1 MDRQLWRRLGRR
13 RPDGRRPRDCQA
25 VVRPETWREIL
36 LTIALGALTLSAL
49 VTGSAFGDVH
59 GPSDV
64 RRGMAWASAPALVF
78 FGVLLTRRLARMLG
92 HLIGEQTI
100 PAAGAAV
107 RLLVSAVGYV
117 LILFSVFNILSVS
130 VERLIVGG
138 ALTGVVLGI
147 AAQQSLGN
155 VFAGLVLLAA
165 RPFTVGDH
173 IRVRSGAL
181 GGQFEGIV
189 LGISLTYVTLHT
201 DGGPMKVPNSGMLAA
216 AVGPSPVGPKLASP
230 PAPSSEAPSSQTVP
244 PPVAAP
250 SPITSP

>member
-1 MDRQLWRRLGRR
+1 
-13 RPDGRRPRDCQA
+13 

-36 LTIALGALTLSAL
+36 LTIALGALTLSAM
-49 VTGSAFGDVH
+49 VVGSAFGNVH

-64 RRGMAWASAPALVF
+64 RRAVAWVSAPALVF
-78 FGVLLTRRLARMLG
+78 FGVLLIRRLARMLG
-92 HLIGEQTI
+92 HLIGDKTI

-117 LILFSVFNILSVS
+117 LILFSVFSILNVS

-173 IRVRSGAL
+173 IRVRSGPL

-201 DGGPMKVPNSGMLAA
+201 DGGPMKVPNSVMLAA
-216 AVGPSPVGPKLASP
+216 AVGPSPVGPKLAGS
-230 PAPSSEAPSSQTVP
+230 PAPNSEAPNSEAPNSQAVP
-244 PPVAAP
+244 PPVAAS